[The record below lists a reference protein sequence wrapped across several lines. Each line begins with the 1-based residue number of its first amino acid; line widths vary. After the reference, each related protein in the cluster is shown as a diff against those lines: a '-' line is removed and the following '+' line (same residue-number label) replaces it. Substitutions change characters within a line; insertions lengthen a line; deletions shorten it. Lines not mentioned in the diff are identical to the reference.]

1 MKMGQLTSY
10 TLELRTLPIGSQ
22 QFNYVVGNDFFALR
36 EETEIRSGEVDVTL
50 EVIRKGDIF
59 NLFFTFKGEIVVA
72 CDRCLDDMTL
82 PIDSD
87 YQVVIKYSD
96 NPSDDN
102 DEVIEVAENVRD
114 YDLTDLIYDSIALEI
129 PMKHRHADDLKKIMD
144 ANPDCIV
151 VSYANTTA
159 EVKALT
165 DVVVTSSNAKEIVE
179 SFPKEQKIIFGPD
192 RNLGNYINSLT
203 GRNMK
208 LWDGSCLVHE
218 KFSLDKLVGLK
229 KQYPEA
235 KVLAHPECKKALLV
249 LADKVGSTKGLL
261 DYAIKSEAKQFIV
274 VTESGILYEMKKAC
288 PDKEFIPAPPDD
300 STCACNQC
308 HYMRLN
314 TLEKIYNC
322 LKYEQ
327 PEIVVD
333 EALCEKAVRPINKM
347 LEISRKLGL
356 IK

>member
-129 PMKHRHADDLKKIMD
+129 PMKHRHADGQC
-144 ANPDCIV
+144 NPEMI
-151 VSYANTTA
+151 
-159 EVKALT
+159 EKL
-165 DVVVTSSNAKEIVE
+165 
-179 SFPKEQKIIFGPD
+179 
-192 RNLGNYINSLT
+192 LGNTAYE
-203 GRNMK
+203 
-208 LWDGSCLVHE
+208 DE
-218 KFSLDKLVGLK
+218 KESNIDPRWNALRDIIDNNK
-229 KQYPEA
+229 K
-235 KVLAHPECKKALLV
+235 
-249 LADKVGSTKGLL
+249 
-261 DYAIKSEAKQFIV
+261 
-274 VTESGILYEMKKAC
+274 
-288 PDKEFIPAPPDD
+288 
-300 STCACNQC
+300 
-308 HYMRLN
+308 
-314 TLEKIYNC
+314 
-322 LKYEQ
+322 
-327 PEIVVD
+327 
-333 EALCEKAVRPINKM
+333 
-347 LEISRKLGL
+347 
-356 IK
+356 